1 MGEFILR
8 NLSYLNILDTIN
20 REDEPYYIKISE
32 ACKYTNIG
40 RNTMLKL
47 AKMKGFPAL
56 ISSKKI
62 LIDKEQLPIWL
73 SKNYSRYVN

>member
-1 MGEFILR
+1 MR
-8 NLSYLNILDTIN
+8 NLSYINILNT
-20 REDEPYYIKISE
+20 EDKPYYIKVDE

-56 ISSKKI
+56 ISPKKI

-73 SKNYSRYVN
+73 SKNYNRYTN

>member
-1 MGEFILR
+1 MR
-8 NLSYLNILDTIN
+8 NLSYLNTIDILNSKEKTC
-20 REDEPYYIKISE
+20 YIKIPE

-47 AKMKGFPAL
+47 VKMKGFPAL
-56 ISSKKI
+56 IFPRKI

-73 SKNYSRYVN
+73 SKNYGRYNKLS

>member
-1 MGEFILR
+1 MR
-8 NLSYLNILDTIN
+8 DLSYIKKLEYI
-20 REDEPYYIKISE
+20 EYMPYYIKISE

-47 AKMKGFPAL
+47 VKMKGFPAL
-56 ISSKKI
+56 ISSRKI

-73 SKNYSRYVN
+73 SKNYGRYNKLS

>member
-1 MGEFILR
+1 MR
-8 NLSYLNILDTIN
+8 TLSYLNMIDKIN
-20 REDEPYYIKISE
+20 REDEPCYIKIYE

-47 AKMKGFPAL
+47 VKMKGFPAL
-56 ISSKKI
+56 ISPRKI

-73 SKNYSRYVN
+73 SKNYGRYNKLS